1 MKHSVYAL
9 VTLLLVSFG
18 SPALAQCTGTAAQC
32 AVGQF
37 GTPFDEPT
45 LLGIN
50 TSERCLEDSEG
61 KTRCKP
67 TAGTLVALEDDRFLY
82 WNALEG
88 TEDVEVS
95 LVAEFGYASA
105 NDQSRL
111 LTLGSGDVPSWNK
124 LPYPVDGGAVENP
137 DGIGPCQGVTG
148 VNDGGADAALF
159 CSDQK
164 MLHDGRVL
172 AAGGTNYYNDT
183 CIDWESVEPEV
194 LPFTPGGTELEGIK
208 NARIFDPKTNKW
220 TQTDSLEF
228 GRWYPAMVTLPDG
241 DLFIASGVTRLVK
254 PVYPDAPM
262 FSGRNVFQTE
272 TYDTPCGTWSNNGA
286 LAERSLPLF
295 PRMHLL
301 PNGHPY
307 FNAGGQ
313 AFNPFGQ
320 AYDELLWNIV
330 ASYDPASKTWTD
342 HAIAG
347 FPLQLEP
354 LGLQTIAT
362 DLNPTN
368 PNAVTA
374 LLAGLVGR
382 VINDPQEFITVLGGE
397 ATALLSTLTGM
408 DWSDPNTVM
417 AVIGGGF
424 RGTTFSVMLPLTPDA
439 NGNYTKASFLTAG
452 GIQSTIVNPSP
463 GNYVATALSRVDTM
477 DLSGPTPRYSS
488 QVTGSLNAPRWYG
501 SGTLLPNGQVLATSG
516 SDRDEVMTP
525 GLEIPV
531 KVAELFDPA
540 TNTWTQVATQ
550 NRPRTY
556 HNSVTLMRDGRV
568 LVGGH
573 APITTMYMFGTNLGE
588 PFSPDQGRDPSFEIY
603 SPWYVY
609 RSDRPMITGV
619 GTKNLVNGGT
629 FTATVPGA
637 VVNLHSMVLM
647 RRTAETHLVDGDQHA
662 VVLRVLDANPL
673 NSSIKLAVPGTNVLP
688 PGKYVLYANIKALDG
703 KVVPSKGIA
712 VTVGSGVVGACQ

>member
-1 MKHSVYAL
+1 MKRSVYVVFA
-9 VTLLLVSFG
+9 LLLVWSAAM
-18 SPALAQCTGTAAQC
+18 PALAQCTGSASQC

-45 LLGIN
+45 LVGIN

-67 TAGTLVALEDDRFLY
+67 TAGTLVALHDDRFLY

-88 TEDVEVS
+88 TEDVEVT
-95 LVAEFGYASA
+95 LIAEFGYVTE
-105 NDQSRL
+105 NDQSRV
-111 LTLGSGDVPSWNK
+111 LTLGPGDAPSWAK
-124 LPYPVDGGAVENP
+124 PTPVDGGAVSNP
-137 DGIGPCQGVTG
+137 DPIGPCNGTT
-148 VNDGGADAALF
+148 NGGADAALF
-159 CSDQK
+159 CSDQV

-172 AAGGTNYYNDT
+172 AAGGTDYYNDS
-183 CIDWESVEPEV
+183 CVDWEATLDPNP
-194 LPFTPGGTELEGIK
+194 LPFMPGAAELEGIK
-208 NARIFDPKTNKW
+208 NARIFHPATNTW

-228 GRWYPAMVTLPDG
+228 GRWYPAMVTQPNG
-241 DLFIASGVTRLVK
+241 DVFIASGVTRLVK
-254 PVYPDAPM
+254 PVYPEAPT

-272 TYDTPCGTWSNNGA
+272 TYDTSCGTWSNNGA

-295 PRMHLL
+295 PRLHLL
-301 PNGHPY
+301 PNGRPY
-307 FNAGGQ
+307 YNAGGQ

-330 ASYDPASKTWTD
+330 ASYDPAAKTWTD

-347 FPLQLEP
+347 FPLQLTP
-354 LGLQTIAT
+354 LGLQSIAT

-382 VINDPQEFITVLGGE
+382 VISDPQAFITLLGAEG
-397 ATALLSTLTGM
+397 TALLSSLTGV

-424 RGTTFSVMLPLTPDA
+424 RGTTFSVMLPLSPDA
-439 NGNYTKASFLTAG
+439 SGNYTKASFLTAG
-452 GIQSTIVNPSP
+452 GIQSTIANPSP
-463 GNYVATALSRVDTM
+463 GNYVATALSRIDTM
-477 DLSGPTPRYSS
+477 DLSGATPRYSS

-550 NRPRTY
+550 NRARTY

-573 APITTMYMFGTNLGE
+573 APITTMYMWGIDLGE

-609 RSDRPMITGV
+609 RSDRPVITGV

-629 FTATVPGA
+629 FTATVPG
-637 VVNLHSMVLM
+637 VTTNLDSMVLM
-647 RRTAETHLVDGDQHA
+647 RRTAHTHLVDGDQHA
-662 VVLRVLDANPL
+662 VVLRVLSANPL
-673 NSSIKLAVPGTNVLP
+673 TSSIKLAVPSTNVVP
-688 PGKYVLYANIKALDG
+688 PGQYVLFANIKALDG